1 MGINK
6 CFVLPQLTQ
15 RAWRRKLSRGYLVLE
30 HWIILAIKLLC
41 IPAGQLARCWTGR
54 LPPAPSLAPLTTP
67 LSLSGSLHRFQQI
80 SYCAGWRRG
89 GRGEGWWG
97 IIIWILLFTHRILHP
112 VLSPGTSSA
121 DTAATTHRGNTREE
135 WELRS
140 PKSYYL
146 VDHAMTVHMTGPEF
160 HRHYTEL
167 HRRGAGP
174 SLSQTIRRQSSVDG
188 SCWTV
193 AALFV
198 TE

>member
-89 GRGEGWWG
+89 GRGGVVGDHNMDFIVYTSHSPSCAVTRHQLSWHCSHHAQGQHWG
-97 IIIWILLFTHRILHP
+97 CRW
-112 VLSPGTSSA
+112 
-121 DTAATTHRGNTREE
+121 
-135 WELRS
+135 
-140 PKSYYL
+140 
-146 VDHAMTVHMTGPEF
+146 
-160 HRHYTEL
+160 RHYSIHNTYMMC
-167 HRRGAGP
+167 P
-174 SLSQTIRRQSSVDG
+174 
-188 SCWTV
+188 
-193 AALFV
+193 
-198 TE
+198 